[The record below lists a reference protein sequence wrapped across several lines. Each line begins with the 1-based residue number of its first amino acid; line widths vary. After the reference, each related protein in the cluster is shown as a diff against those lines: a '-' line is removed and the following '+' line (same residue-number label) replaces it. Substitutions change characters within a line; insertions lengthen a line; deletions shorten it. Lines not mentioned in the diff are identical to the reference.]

1 MAFIR
6 TWAHAI
12 DSLVRIQRL
21 LTHPDSDLDGR
32 RDPALAPS
40 LRVFLEGSAVT
51 AAGTVAGNLRDTLMD
66 PDLPRQAH
74 VMSQVWVRT
83 NGEPGWQE
91 FRQFGE
97 VGLKAAFRYIH
108 ANPDLLTGEQLRS
121 IGDVYR
127 DLCAGFQIDATYPWS
142 SFDEMLQTVN
152 ARNAAQH
159 PAICPVCGTATSP
172 GDLFCGFCGH
182 SL

>member
-91 FRQFGE
+91 FRQFVPIGGHPSTHSRVPCQPVSVGE
-97 VGLKAAFRYIH
+97 
-108 ANPDLLTGEQLRS
+108 S
-121 IGDVYR
+121 
-127 DLCAGFQIDATYPWS
+127 
-142 SFDEMLQTVN
+142 
-152 ARNAAQH
+152 
-159 PAICPVCGTATSP
+159 
-172 GDLFCGFCGH
+172 
-182 SL
+182 